1 MRKYVIFFLV
11 ILFFSACATT
21 KTVYVPTESVHKIE
35 YRDSVIRIV
44 DTVKI
49 EIPKEKIIEVVP
61 QLDTSVLETKLAIS
75 TAYLDTDNKV
85 IHHTLENKP
94 NSLKTAIDTVV
105 VIKTKTEYLEKPV
118 IVEVEKEVK
127 YIPKIYR
134 YAMWFSL
141 TVLLMI
147 GLKLFSKF
155 KGGLF

>member
-1 MRKYVIFFLV
+1 MRKYVFFFLV

-49 EIPKEKIIEVVP
+49 EIPREKIIEVVP

-118 IVEVEKEVK
+118 IQEIEKPIK
-127 YIPKIYR
+127 YVPKIFWV
-134 YAMWFSL
+134 ALWFS
-141 TVLLMI
+141 I
-147 GLKLFSKF
+147 GVIILIVLKLYLKF
-155 KGGLF
+155 KGL